1 MNALMAMLVN
11 IDVEDLDT
19 AIQFYQNAIGLK
31 LQRRLFDS
39 TVAEMAGVSSLV
51 YLVQKRR
58 DSSPSRDT
66 DQVRDYR
73 RHWTPVH
80 LDFVVPEL
88 QAAVDRAVRAGAKI
102 EGGVQVFSWGRM
114 ATMSDPFGN
123 GLCLVQW
130 IDGGYDAVS

>member
-1 MNALMAMLVN
+1 VSASLAMLVN

-19 AIQFYQNAIGLK
+19 AIHFYESAIGLN
-31 LQRRLFDS
+31 LRRRLFDG
-39 TVAEMAGVSSLV
+39 TVAEMSGVSSPV
-51 YLVQKRR
+51 YLVQKAR
-58 DSSPSRDT
+58 DSSPSPGT

-80 LDFVVPEL
+80 VDFVVPEL
-88 QAAVDRAVRAGAKI
+88 QAAVDRALRAGAKI

-114 ATMSDPFGN
+114 ATISDPFGN

-130 IDGGYDAVS
+130 SNSGYDEMS

>member
-1 MNALMAMLVN
+1 MAMLVN
-11 IDVEDLDT
+11 IEVEDLDT
-19 AIQFYQNAIGLK
+19 AIQFYQNAVGLK
-31 LQRRLFDS
+31 FQRRLFDS
-39 TVAEMAGVSSLV
+39 TVAEMGGVSSLV

-88 QAAVDRAVRAGAKI
+88 QPAVDRAVRAGAKI

-130 IDGGYDAVS
+130 TDGGYDAVS